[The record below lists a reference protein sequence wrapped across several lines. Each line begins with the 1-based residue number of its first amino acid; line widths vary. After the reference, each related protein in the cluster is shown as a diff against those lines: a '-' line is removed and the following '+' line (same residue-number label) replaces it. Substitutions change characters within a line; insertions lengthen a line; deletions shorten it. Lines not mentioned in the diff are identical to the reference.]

1 MTATETFEA
10 NRRRLFAVA
19 YRMLGSVA
27 DAEEVVQEAW
37 LRWDRADADTIDNPS
52 GWLTTVTTRLAIDRL
67 RSATHRREVYVGP
80 WLPEPVVERSG
91 APDPAGHAELA
102 ESLSMAFLTILERLN
117 PVERAAFL
125 LREVFGA
132 GYDDIATAVDRSEA
146 ACRQIVHRARER
158 VDPDRPARYDAD
170 PADERRLLDGFLAA
184 TFDGDLDALRLVLHD
199 DVVAWSDGGA
209 ERRAARHPIL
219 GAERVARFMTGIA
232 RNGPE
237 DGADLGIESVRVNGD
252 PGFLVTIEDDVFM
265 TMAFELTAA
274 QDGAVRIAAIRAVL
288 NPRKLDHLR

>member
-1 MTATETFEA
+1 MTGVDAFEA

-27 DAEEVVQEAW
+27 EAEEVVQDAW
-37 LRWDRADADTIDNPS
+37 IRWDRTDPASVENPA
-52 GWLTTVTTRLAIDRL
+52 GWLTTVTTRIAIDRL
-67 RSATHRREVYVGP
+67 KSASHRREVYVGP
-80 WLPEPVVERSG
+80 WLPEPVVERVDG
-91 APDPAGHAELA
+91 DPAGHVELA
-102 ESLSMAFLTILERLN
+102 ESLSMAFLTMLERLN

-125 LREVFGA
+125 LREVFGSEY
-132 GYDDIATAVDRSEA
+132 GDIASAVDRSEA

-170 PADERRLLDGFLAA
+170 PADEKRLLDGFLAA
-184 TFDGDLDALRLVLHD
+184 TFDGDLDALKLVLHD

-209 ERRAARHPIL
+209 DRRAARHPIL

-232 RNGPE
+232 RRGPD
-237 DGADLGIESVRVNGD
+237 DGAALGIEPVRVNGD
-252 PGFLVTIEDDVFM
+252 PGYLVRTDGDVFM
-265 TMAFELTAA
+265 TMAFELSADA
-274 QDGAVRIAAIRAVL
+274 EGDVRIGTIRAVL

>member
-1 MTATETFEA
+1 MTAVDGFEA
-10 NRRRLFAVA
+10 NRHRLFAVA

-27 DAEEVVQEAW
+27 EAEEVVQDAW
-37 LRWDRADADTIDNPS
+37 LRWDRAEQATVENPA

-67 RSATHRREVYVGP
+67 KSASHRREIYVGP
-80 WLPEPVVERSG
+80 WLPEPVVDRVD
-91 APDPAGHAELA
+91 ADPAGHVELA
-102 ESLSMAFLTILERLN
+102 ESLSMAFLTMLERLN

-125 LREVFGA
+125 LREVFGSEYGDSA
-132 GYDDIATAVDRSEA
+132 SAVDRSEA

-170 PADERRLLDGFLAA
+170 PADEKRLLDGFLAA
-184 TFDGDLDALRLVLHD
+184 TFDGDLDALKLVLHD

-209 ERRAARHPIL
+209 DRRAARHPIL

-232 RNGPE
+232 RRGPD
-237 DGADLGIESVRVNGD
+237 DGAALGIEPVRVNGD
-252 PGFLVTIEDDVFM
+252 PGYLVRTDGDVFM
-265 TMAFELTAA
+265 TMAFELSADA
-274 QDGAVRIAAIRAVL
+274 EGDVRIGTIRAVL